1 MKTTIEKEIAE
12 HLKVA
17 ETMSSLTNKVEIA
30 AQLCIDTLQEGGKLL
45 IFGNG
50 GSTSEA

>member
-12 HLKVA
+12 HLNVVM
-17 ETMSSLTNKVEIA
+17 TMSSLIDRVEIA
-30 AQLCIDTLQEGGKLL
+30 AQLCIDALQEGGKLL